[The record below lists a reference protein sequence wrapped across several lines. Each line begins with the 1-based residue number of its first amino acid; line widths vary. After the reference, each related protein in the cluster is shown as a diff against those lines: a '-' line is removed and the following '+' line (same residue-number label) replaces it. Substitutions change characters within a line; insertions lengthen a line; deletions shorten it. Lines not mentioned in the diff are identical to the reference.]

1 MSSSISVMRELTP
14 PPLFCLARHCGQC
27 ETVHQGIG
35 GADVASASE
44 DYSGKFFGKFWGCKL
59 AQILNGLRVG
69 GRFPPLVRDGLAG
82 GSGTK
87 KADPLKGRPV
97 VPIVSGVA
105 SIQATTG

>member
-44 DYSGKFFGKFWGCKL
+44 DYSGKFLL
-59 AQILNGLRVG
+59 AV
-69 GRFPPLVRDGLAG
+69 
-82 GSGTK
+82 
-87 KADPLKGRPV
+87 
-97 VPIVSGVA
+97 
-105 SIQATTG
+105 